1 MAQVCSRVC
10 QSHLIVLIV
19 LLAVSFLVGVI
30 SPVRKG

>member
-10 QSHLIVLIV
+10 LSHLIVLIV
-19 LLAVSFLVGVI
+19 LLAFLVGVI